1 MSILQTLKDKEVNL
15 RAYLNARIAALG
27 VNIAA
32 LKMNTGNNSDT
43 ASDASAATVAPA
55 LIPGSFT
62 RPHDVPR
69 PTVSDSS
76 GARSRKR
83 TTVCSQTPDD
93 QPAAKRHR
101 L

>member
-1 MSILQTLKDKEVNL
+1 MSVLQTLKDREVNL
-15 RAYLNARIAALG
+15 RAYLNARLAALG

-32 LKMNTGNNSDT
+32 LKKTTGNISDT
-43 ASDASAATVAPA
+43 ASDASAATMAPA
-55 LIPGSFT
+55 LIPGSST
-62 RPHDVPR
+62 RPQNVPL

-83 TTVCSQTPDD
+83 TTDCSQPLDD

>member
-1 MSILQTLKDKEVNL
+1 MSVLQTLKDRQVNL
-15 RAYLNARIAALG
+15 RAYLNARIAVLG

-32 LKMNTGNNSDT
+32 LKKNTGNNNDT

-55 LIPGSFT
+55 LIPGSST
-62 RPHDVPR
+62 RPHDVLL
-69 PTVSDSS
+69 PTVS

-83 TTVCSQTPDD
+83 TTDCSQPSDD